1 MPTNN
6 KTNAEKAAIK
16 RRQRA
21 RRRAGIPAESGV
33 PVDDLLGAVGKLGS
47 AKPET
52 RGIAK
57 LTRRSM
63 LNPTALNPEVASRIL
78 AYIVEGANVK
88 TAARAAG
95 IHEISFKRWMK
106 RAEKALEIAEAE
118 FDRVVAEAE
127 REAAEAEA
135 KKRTVD
141 GDGDP
146 DSDRDAE
153 DGDEKPSN
161 QAVSELSIL
170 NFIPSEDRVVVQ
182 FYLAVDTAEARCE
195 LRLLRKI
202 AKGGR
207 DWKANMTILERRFSE
222 RWAKEKKTTHEIV
235 GDEKRPVVVT
245 YESDEQRAMRVAAIL
260 QRANALEGNGRE
272 IVDREDDVLLPGPG
286 EKE

>member
-33 PVDDLLGAVGKLGS
+33 SLGDDLLDSVAKRKDT
-47 AKPET
+47 KPEV
-52 RGIAK
+52 RGVAK
-57 LTRRSM
+57 LTHQRLR
-63 LNPTALNPEVASRIL
+63 NPDSLTVDVISRIISYTL
-78 AYIVEGANVK
+78 QGAPPT
-88 TAARAAG
+88 TAARASG
-95 IHEISFKRWMK
+95 IHERTLKRWMQ
-106 RAEKALEIAEAE
+106 RAEKALETAEAE
-118 FDRVVAEAE
+118 LDR
-127 REAAEAEA
+127 RIAAEADEN
-135 KKRTVD
+135 RSVD
-141 GDGDP
+141 GDE
-146 DSDRDAE
+146 SSEKSRDAE

-161 QAVSELSIL
+161 QAVSELSVL
-170 NFIPSEDRVVVQ
+170 DLVHHNDKLVVQ
-182 FYLAVDTAEARCE
+182 LALAIDTAEARCE

-260 QRANALEGNGRE
+260 QRANALEGSGRE

-286 EKE
+286 EEE